1 MVDAALGPALQTN
14 KDFFYSN
21 GRAAADA
28 TLSLLV
34 TPISRLVNNVLQ
46 IPGIQSDDLN
56 YVLATLKRIEN
67 IRRYLALFYPHNE
80 ILDEIPAKD
89 ADNIEGVKDVVEKFS
104 KQINE
109 FLTLNPQEAL
119 AIALWT
125 ETHDE
130 TSFTTFV
137 KNYLPFVQ
145 AASAAFG
152 KGAPFMW
159 LSLLIEAT
167 SKTLSVV
174 NDVSQMWNTKMPP
187 EFMNVVYGLPED
199 FPLKDTLLACFPSPD
214 DDFSDASK
222 VPTQRRLL
230 NNFCTA
236 NVIMQ
241 LFGPLLGIE
250 NSGPAIA
257 IMNLVAMS
265 SFVQGFNH
273 AMDSESSDY
282 MCGSIADILRG
293 QALNVAL
300 TKFVGKDVSMST
312 ALNVPQLMCA
322 VARNPVLLPGFKA
335 LSGDSYQTVYFGSN
349 TYQIVGWGLP
359 LLASLITASPL
370 WSGNV
375 LSFSF
380 RGGGIL
386 AALGMLNIFGP
397 SSQHKET
404 LVAAGVNVV
413 AGGITSL
420 YRGGPESQARAQ
432 QAFHVFDQ
440 NMNAALVSA
449 MFAGNIEF
457 GSLPDDLLIY
467 IPGFTKA
474 AILHKVTSLD
484 KKHEDDKGFK
494 RYIEVERVIVIEGA
508 SYIFG
513 SDLMSSSRDLV
524 NVLETDPDLDIQ
536 EWCSE
541 NKLLC
546 TIEDSKTND
555 EDRTI
560 KGEKLLE
567 ELRNAVLVP
576 TSNEKLLTRKNTLHG
591 LAMLLIGGGVAAASH
606 LMSKDDKLKLLHP
619 EEVPRKTLFKQVLRD
634 GHAPV
639 MFECNTLFDFLE
651 KAALLGESPDTI
663 TERIAQMTFDGGYG
677 VEMDVG
683 AYFALGPTQ
692 RSSFKPQLLT
702 KKTKTLSTVKKKMNE
717 LKIDGVTED
726 EQIVEGGMMGAQ
738 GDTFQGPNADEN
750 DEFHDAIDPPEPL
763 NADEIREFNRPTT
776 QPFTVIEDPLYE
788 NNLLLKGWGFWTINI
803 PKAIEY
809 FREEYKK
816 SPPNIYE
823 KRRRLNNLRGVML
836 EDKRL
841 QSSLLP
847 IFLGTVQIF
856 NGGIMPSINDMEK
869 IIINSAK
876 FHEGLDGASDNPQ
889 NELRSNMR
897 AQGDTF
903 YNPTEYDFDGDV
915 CKYYSDNKHYFD
927 KALEIHGRTC
937 TMLADGVKIIALSPK
952 DSDNAAPEIQQLVD
966 KYEPGG
972 NTLLG
977 DIARGL
983 ISHAGL
989 GGYQIPSDQPIDKDG
1004 LNTKN
1009 LHDANLKLA
1018 AYRDFNG
1025 APLMV
1030 KEPQIRRFEER
1041 IEFYKDADKKFWKN
1055 EEKARLKQLAA
1066 GEEPW
1071 SDKLLRKV
1079 RGETLP
1085 SETLKLGGDNLVT
1098 ENLADAERKKTL
1110 ALRLSQRINGQIS
1123 SADQDKIAKLERRI
1137 QDYKDAD
1144 GKYLL
1149 AKEEERTSSDD
1160 TTQAGGEFG
1169 VLSTKPRMQ
1178 GDTTVSESESLL
1190 HLTEGVPDIA
1200 DDNNHFLE
1208 PEVPIGIEYLQE
1220 ENDLGQLAHYIIEL
1234 NAYIS
1239 EQERESIQDLV
1250 FRLQDIIF
1258 DVMRLNETGV
1268 FTGINYVSDLD
1279 AIIREANSDAWYKQ
1293 YIQAI
1298 AKQVKRVCINEGLT
1312 DQPRH

>member
-1 MVDAALGPALQTN
+1 MGDAALGPALSASR
-14 KDFFYSN
+14 DFLYN
-21 GRAAADA
+21 TGRIAADA
-28 TLSLLV
+28 TLLS

-67 IRRYLALFYPHNE
+67 IQRYLALFDPDNG
-80 ILDEIPAKD
+80 ILDEIPAED
-89 ADNIEGVKDVVEKFS
+89 AENIKVGELKGVVEKITN
-104 KQINE
+104 KINE
-109 FLTLNPQEAL
+109 YTTLDPKEAL

-125 ETHDE
+125 ETHDV
-130 TSFTTFV
+130 TSFIPWMQQ
-137 KNYLPFVQ
+137 KLSLVQ

-152 KGAPFMW
+152 MGTPFMW

-174 NDVSQMWNTKMPP
+174 GDVSQMWNKKMPP
-187 EFMNVVYGLPED
+187 EFMGVVYGLPED
-199 FPLKDTLLACFPSPD
+199 FPLKDTLQACFPSPD
-214 DDFSDASK
+214 VDFSDLSK
-222 VPTQRRLL
+222 VPTQRRML

-300 TKFVGKDVSMST
+300 TKFVGNPVSMST

-375 LSFSF
+375 LSFSK

-494 RYIEVERVIVIEGA
+494 RFIEVERVIVIEGA

-524 NVLETDPDLDIQ
+524 DALETDPNLDIQ
-536 EWCSE
+536 KWCSD

-576 TSNEKLLTRKNTLHG
+576 TSNKKLLTRENTLHG
-591 LAMLLIGGGVAAASH
+591 LAMLLIGGGVATASH
-606 LMSKDDKLKLLHP
+606 LMSKDDKLKLLNP
-619 EEVPRKTLFKQVLRD
+619 GRVPLMTLFKQVLRD
-634 GHAPV
+634 GRAPV

-651 KAALLGESPDTI
+651 KAALLGESPSTI
-663 TERIAQMTFDGGYG
+663 TERIAQMTFNGGYG
-677 VEMDVG
+677 VEMDVE
-683 AYFALGPTQ
+683 AYLALGPTR

-702 KKTKTLSTVKKKMNE
+702 KITKTASKAKPKNVSE

-726 EQIVEGGMMGAQ
+726 EQNEEAGMMGAQ
-738 GDTFQGPNADEN
+738 GDTFQGPNANKIQNPNADEN
-750 DEFHDAIDPPEPL
+750 DEWHDAFDEPPETL
-763 NADEIREFNRPTT
+763 NADEIREFNRPST

-809 FREEYKK
+809 CREEYEK
-816 SPPNIYE
+816 SPPSNDVE

-856 NGGIMPSINDMEK
+856 NNGKMPYINDLEK

-876 FHEGLDGASDNPQ
+876 FRTGMDGLDN
-889 NELRSNMR
+889 
-897 AQGDTF
+897 
-903 YNPTEYDFDGDV
+903 FDDDV
-915 CKYYSDNKHYFD
+915 CKYYTDNKHTFD

-952 DSDNAAPEIQQLVD
+952 DSYNAAPEIQQLVD

-989 GGYQIPSDQPIDKDG
+989 GGYQIPSNQPIDKDG

-1009 LHDANLKLA
+1009 LTDAELKLVA
-1018 AYRDFNG
+1018 LRDNID

-1041 IEFYKDADKKFWKN
+1041 IKFYKDADKEFWRN
-1055 EEKARLKQLAA
+1055 EEQARLEKLAK
-1066 GEEPW
+1066 GEETW
-1071 SDKLLRKV
+1071 YGKLLRKV

-1085 SETLKLGGDNLVT
+1085 SETLRLDGDNLVT
-1098 ENLADAERKKTL
+1098 DNLADAERKKTL
-1110 ALRLSQRINGQIS
+1110 ALIASPQNS
-1123 SADQDKIAKLERRI
+1123 DKVAKLERRI

-1149 AKEEERTSSDD
+1149 AKEKERTKSDD
-1160 TTQAGGEFG
+1160 TNQAVGKFG

-1178 GDTTVSESESLL
+1178 GDTTISESESSLY
-1190 HLTEGVPDIA
+1190 LTEGADIA

-1312 DQPRH
+1312 DQPGH